1 MVIQSMSRSSAPL
14 LASVGLLLAASASP
28 LAAQNSETI
37 ARRTP
42 RAATSDTSEARLRRL
57 ERTIDSM
64 VRVFRE
70 DEMSPEQRFKLRQQ
84 IDQRFAEF
92 VAARAAAAARPAQGN
107 MFFRSSPDFAF
118 EARFGDAST
127 VLPRFAQGMVPGWIG
142 IVVGLAPTEIRVE
155 GNELFMRYL
164 LYPEITSVD
173 PSSPAQRAGL
183 APGDTL
189 VAYNG
194 RDVRREEISM
204 TKLIVPKATV
214 RVRVRRDGKVKELPV
229 VVADVP
235 DRVKKRRED
244 ELRASRSTWYSETPM
259 PPMAPMVPTTRVPP
273 RPVFPT
279 MPPQAV
285 SISPAPRAVP
295 STPVIAPLPP
305 VFTITGVAG
314 AQLAGVTAAMQRSL
328 GLPAGVLVTQVPV
341 GSPADESGLEEGDVI
356 LRVGQ
361 QPVTTVR
368 ELRDLVARA
377 ADDGERSVTLE
388 LRRGKA
394 RRTLTLRWRA
404 N

>member
-1 MVIQSMSRSSAPL
+1 MVIQSMSRSNAPL
-14 LASVGLLLAASASP
+14 LASVGFVLAVSAAP
-28 LAAQNSETI
+28 LAAQKSETI

-42 RAATSDTSEARLRRL
+42 RASTSDTSEARLRRL
-57 ERTIDSM
+57 ERSIDSM

-70 DEMSPEQRFKLRQQ
+70 DELSPEQRFRLRSQ
-84 IDQRFAEF
+84 IDERFAEF
-92 VAARAAAAARPAQGN
+92 MAARAASSPRPAQGN
-107 MFFRSSPDFAF
+107 VFFRTAPEFAF
-118 EARFGDAST
+118 ETRVGDAST
-127 VLPRFAQGMVPGWIG
+127 FLPRMAQGMVPGWIG
-142 IVVGLAPTEIRVE
+142 IVVGLAPTEMRVE

-183 APGDTL
+183 ARGDTL

-204 TKLIVPKATV
+204 TKLIVPRTTV
-214 RVRVRRDGKVKELPV
+214 RIRVRRDGKLKELPV
-229 VVADVP
+229 VVAEVP
-235 DRVKKRRED
+235 YRVKKRRED
-244 ELRASRSTWYSETPM
+244 ELLATRSTWYSEAPM
-259 PPMAPMVPTTRVPP
+259 PPVPMTRVPP
-273 RPVFPT
+273 PSIAPT
-279 MPPQAV
+279 PPQAI
-285 SISPAPRAVP
+285 SIAPAPRAFP

-305 VFTITGVAG
+305 VFTISGVAG
-314 AQLAGVTAAMQRSL
+314 AQLASVSPAMRRSL
-328 GLPAGVLVTQVPV
+328 GLPAGVLVTQVPH
-341 GSPADESGLEEGDVI
+341 GSPADESGLEEGDII

-361 QPVTTVR
+361 QSVTTLR

-394 RRTLTLRWRA
+394 HRTLTLRWRS